1 MTVKFSGN
9 GFAVVGENKQNA
21 VINVKIDGKTTA
33 EGFSV
38 PECEARDIAYG
49 IDSLADGL
57 HTVEIEVV
65 SGVFSADSVQ
75 FTGGNVPFSVK

>member
-1 MTVKFSGN
+1 MTMKFSGN

-21 VINVKIDGKTTA
+21 VINVKIDGKIAA
-33 EGFSV
+33 ESFSV

-49 IDSLADGL
+49 IDGLADGV

-75 FTGGNVPFSVK
+75 FTGGNVPISVK

>member
-1 MTVKFSGN
+1 MTVKFRGN
-9 GFAVVGENKQNA
+9 GFADVGENKNNA
-21 VINVKIDGKTTA
+21 VINVKIDGKAAT

-49 IDSLADGL
+49 INGLADGV

-75 FTGGNVPFSVK
+75 FTGGNVPFPTK